1 MQHLQSFS
9 ENIKGMLPIK
19 QAEKAYYQQF
29 SVFLDRYEETKN
41 KASAQ
46 AGAMAQVQLI
56 SGQGSDNLKQK
67 LEAISTQFQNP
78 FIHISNWIKGEVFT
92 LDALIYCVSYMQSL
106 EAQKAKTIREIK
118 DIEET
123 IAKLNSGKFTFGGMF
138 KDESGKKQQAIEK
151 GQVKAELEMDVVNI
165 DIIKKILIIYL
176 QTVAIP
182 DF

>member
-46 AGAMAQVQLI
+46 LGAMAQVQLI

-67 LEAISTQFQNP
+67 LEAIST
-78 FIHISNWIKGEVFT
+78 
-92 LDALIYCVSYMQSL
+92 
-106 EAQKAKTIREIK
+106 
-118 DIEET
+118 
-123 IAKLNSGKFTFGGMF
+123 
-138 KDESGKKQQAIEK
+138 
-151 GQVKAELEMDVVNI
+151 
-165 DIIKKILIIYL
+165 
-176 QTVAIP
+176 
-182 DF
+182 